1 MPSLAWKRSRRWAFQ
16 SGVITAGDVIGTTL
30 EMDHFESKRSLHI
43 CWQSHGLCVGSNSLV
58 KGLCQSVVPEQLIK
72 LFTNKPNNLY
82 INLANHI
89 CTTCLSGNHFSLHS
103 LVCRERI
110 PFKRMR
116 RTLATNWMQRTH
128 AEYNDAT
135 NTGCFCYAGWAF
147 SSSLRLIDAH
157 RVYALNGL
165 ARWRVIVWPTMY
177 ANGTTH
183 N

>member
-1 MPSLAWKRSRRWAFQ
+1 MECLVLLGKEAGGEQ
-16 SGVITAGDVIGTTL
+16 SGWSLLAMSSVPPWRWTTL
-30 EMDHFESKRSLHI
+30 KAR
-43 CWQSHGLCVGSNSLV
+43 GLFTYVDKVMVCVGSNSLV